1 MTSEGCNWIVDF
13 EDGTSD
19 TITVPIS
26 YSGTQTCYYANAT
39 YEISDAMDDA
49 AYRLFSR
56 LDLDSNGELEI
67 KLDENNLDVD
77 TITISDVPSL
87 WGPAIIEVRVW

>member
-1 MTSEGCNWIVDF
+1 MMFGIHGSELHPERVESENRARMIRSIF
-13 EDGTSD
+13 
-19 TITVPIS
+19 IT
-26 YSGTQTCYYANAT
+26 NAT

-56 LDLDSNGELEI
+56 LDLDSNGKLEI